1 VLAKARS
8 VAVIGMDAHLVEV
21 EVQVGAGLPSFT
33 VVGLPDTQIL
43 QARERVRA
51 AIESTGEKWPQRRIV
66 VNLSPAHL
74 PKHGSW
80 FDLAMALAVLCA
92 MERVPQPRL
101 ESLCAVGELSLD
113 GAVRRVRGALAAAV
127 AAEKEGLSALLV
139 PRSNAAEATLVGGV
153 DVVPIDTLRDAV
165 GWLRGR
171 QVIDPAQPGTN
182 AQPEPEDIDMTD
194 VRGQFNAKQ
203 ALVIAAAGGHNVL
216 FSGPPGGGK
225 TMLARRLPSILPAL
239 ERDEALEVTRLYS
252 VAGLLPDRGGL
263 ITRRP
268 FRAPHHSVSTPGL
281 VGGGSGIA
289 SPGEVSLAH
298 RGVLFLDEAS
308 EFRRDALQALRG
320 PLEDGHVTI
329 VRSRLSVTYPSRFQ
343 LVLATNP
350 CPCGRGDDS
359 DQVCE
364 CPPGRLTAYKDRLSG
379 PILDRVDLQTQ
390 VPRVTRA
397 DIIAIGPGEPSK
409 IIRERVVLARER
421 QKRRLA
427 GFGFVTNAEIPPSL
441 LVRACRLEPDAARYA
456 EQTIDENRLSMRTGH
471 RIIRVAR
478 TIADLEGASKLRL
491 SHVAEAFGYRI
502 QRLQQPVVQAS

>member
-1 VLAKARS
+1 MLARARS
-8 VAVIGMDAHLVEV
+8 VAVIGMDAHPVEV
-21 EVQVGAGLPSFT
+21 EVQVGAGLPSFS
-33 VVGLPDTQIL
+33 VVGLPDAQIL

-80 FDLAMALAVLCA
+80 FDLAMALGVLCA

-101 ESLCAVGELSLD
+101 SSVCAIGELSLD

-127 AAEKEGLSALLV
+127 ATAKEGVAVLLV

-153 DVVPIDTLRDAV
+153 DVVPVDSLRDAV

-171 QVIDPAQPGTN
+171 QQIDAARPPAP
-182 AQPEPEDIDMTD
+182 AEPEPDDIDMTD
-194 VRGQFNAKQ
+194 VRGQFSPKQ
-203 ALVIAAAGGHNVL
+203 ALEIAAAGGHNLL

-225 TMLARRLPSILPAL
+225 TMLARRLPTILPPL

-252 VAGLLPDRGGL
+252 VAGLLPDCAGL
-263 ITRRP
+263 ISRRP
-268 FRAPHHSVSTPGL
+268 FRSPHHSVSTPGL

-289 SPGEVSLAH
+289 APGEVSLAH

-320 PLEDGHVTI
+320 PLEDGRVTI

-343 LVLATNP
+343 LVMATNP
-350 CPCGRGDDS
+350 CPCGRGEDS
-359 DQVCE
+359 AETCE

-379 PILDRVDLQTQ
+379 PILDRVDLQTR
-390 VPRVTRA
+390 VDRVTRA
-397 DIIAIGPGEPSK
+397 EIVSLGPGDSSNQ
-409 IIRERVVLARER
+409 IRERVVAARDR
-421 QKRRLA
+421 QKRRLES
-427 GFGFVTNAEIPPSL
+427 FGLLTNAEIPPSL
-441 LVRACRLEPDAARYA
+441 LVRACRLDQDAGLYA
-456 EQTIDENRLSMRTGH
+456 ERMIDESRLSMRAGH

-478 TIADLEGASKLRL
+478 TIADLDGADRVSIV
-491 SHVAEAFGYRI
+491 HVAGAFGC
-502 QRLQQPVVQAS
+502 RLQRPPQPVVQAS